1 MPVVETSR
9 RERKVIR
16 FLRAM
21 AKMEAPGFGTE
32 AEVATVAVLHCS
44 GASQM
49 LSAVVWGLILCQE
62 DSVLDWE
69 FWVP

>member
-9 RERKVIR
+9 RERKVTR

-21 AKMEAPGFGTE
+21 AKLERKLKLQLLQFCPG
-32 AEVATVAVLHCS
+32 AEEW
-44 GASQM
+44 SQM
-49 LSAVVWGLILCQE
+49 LSAVVWGLILCQV

-69 FWVP
+69 FWVT